1 MLYLSEADR
10 QNLLLLARKAI
21 VDAVTR
27 RELPDSIPLEGIFA
41 ERRGVFVTLHVRGE
55 LRGCIGT
62 TERDEPLGDGVVRC
76 AASAALHDPRFP
88 PMRADELDEL
98 RIEISVLSPVTPIE
112 VEDIEIGRHGLV
124 ISDGEHRGLLLPQ
137 VAVEHHLSREQFL
150 GETCRKA
157 GLSRETWRLGSTRIG
172 GFTCEVF
179 GEGETEDG

>member
-1 MLYLSEADR
+1 
-10 QNLLLLARKAI
+10 
-21 VDAVTR
+21 
-27 RELPDSIPLEGIFA
+27 
-41 ERRGVFVTLHVRGE
+41 
-55 LRGCIGT
+55 
-62 TERDEPLGDGVVRC
+62 
-76 AASAALHDPRFP
+76 
-88 PMRADELDEL
+88 MRADELDEL
-98 RIEISVLSPVTPIE
+98 RIEISVLSPVTPIQ

-157 GLSRETWRLGSTRIG
+157 GLAREAWRLGSTRIG